1 MTTQRKKPIYALLLL
16 TLPTVVLSS
25 VTLILMNWP
34 IATHVEVDL
43 TVNRVTFVTGGSD
56 LTTILNSV
64 VIQALT
70 IEQFDKIVLSPKQMK
85 VADPAQ
91 YRLLEDS
98 YPNIAWKSLIIS
110 SPLGITGIDETLHP
124 SINFESVKSNGHIM
138 GVLDRVRIQPGS
150 EITLE
155 VSGDRTI
162 SLTIKINH
170 QASFAIAS
178 FRKPFQ
184 LMTKYCHISGLNSMP
199 FSADV
204 LTYRV
209 QLVEH
214 HPHVEITG
222 TPQSLVLILMV
233 SPEENAN
240 LFSKEGIPITSLDF
254 TRQSETSNPVT
265 TLVQNGEL
273 HYSDYPESRK
283 VVLKASDYVRIERLE
298 KFRIEGIS
306 MEPKH
311 KGIRMRLNGVAG
323 CIRNG
328 SLDFLTDRR
337 MTMFDVLWQSRS
349 LAILFYIVSW
359 VFPTTIGGYK
369 LYREFSR

>member
-1 MTTQRKKPIYALLLL
+1 MTTQMKKPIYALLLL

-25 VTLILMNWP
+25 VTLILMIWP
-34 IATHVEVDL
+34 IATHVEIDL

-64 VIQALT
+64 AIQALT

-85 VADPAQ
+85 VADPAR

-138 GVLDRVRIQPGS
+138 GVLDRVRIKPGS

-162 SLTIKINH
+162 ALTIKINH

-184 LMTKYCHISGLNSMP
+184 LLTKYCHISGLNSMP

-204 LTYRV
+204 LTYRA

-233 SPEENAN
+233 STEKNAN

-254 TRQSETSNPVT
+254 TRQSETSNPLT

-273 HYSDYPESRK
+273 HYPDYPESRK
-283 VVLKASDYVRIERLE
+283 VVLKASDFVRIERLE
-298 KFRIEGIS
+298 KFRIESIS
-306 MEPKH
+306 LEPKH
-311 KGIRMRLNGVAG
+311 KGIRLRLNGVAG

-328 SLDFLTDRR
+328 SLEFLTDRR